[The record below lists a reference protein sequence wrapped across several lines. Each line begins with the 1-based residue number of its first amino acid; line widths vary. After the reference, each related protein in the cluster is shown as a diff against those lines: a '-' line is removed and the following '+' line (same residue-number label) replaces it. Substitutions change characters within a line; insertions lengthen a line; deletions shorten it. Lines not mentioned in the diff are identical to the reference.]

1 MRASSLRRS
10 SGRRGRCRS
19 GRPTG
24 GAPGCAGSRP
34 GMRGTGTRWNP
45 SASGSRNPRPSWPG
59 RLEHET
65 WTRRTQPPKGQRT
78 RPSVDRQRTS
88 QSFSDA
94 LPRPAEQSRPPD
106 RAEPGHL
113 ADDPRT
119 GPAPTRNRGR
129 QDRGRPGQR
138 PPPPRQSPD
147 RPPRARPAAGA
158 HHHDLPAAVRA
169 RPQPGRARP
178 EHGQERHRHH
188 PARDTRRNPRRI
200 RLIRHRPH
208 RRLRLRAP
216 PTPRNQKRFCFMTAI
231 ATFSIFLTRKQRW
244 SVPRSNIDGSPSSLD
259 LHSTSFTVT
268 LGSNSNRAFPL
279 AGGPTT

>member
-24 GAPGCAGSRP
+24 GPPGCAGSRP

-45 SASGSRNPRPSWPG
+45 SAPGSRNPRPSWPG
-59 RLEHET
+59 RLEHEA
-65 WTRRTQPPKGQRT
+65 WTRRMQPPKGQRT

-94 LPRPAEQSRPPD
+94 LPRPAEQSR
-106 RAEPGHL
+106 RTRSS
-113 ADDPRT
+113 RT
-119 GPAPTRNRGR
+119 GTPGRRPSHRTCSNAKPRR

-169 RPQPGRARP
+169 RPPTRPSTSGTRPGTTPPPSSTRPPKKPSARP
-178 EHGQERHRHH
+178 PHTSPDVPSTTTSNTSH
-188 PARDTRRNPRRI
+188 PAKPETILFHDSHTNES
-200 RLIRHRPH
+200 
-208 RRLRLRAP
+208 
-216 PTPRNQKRFCFMTAI
+216 T
-231 ATFSIFLTRKQRW
+231 W
-244 SVPRSNIDGSPSSLD
+244 SK
-259 LHSTSFTVT
+259 
-268 LGSNSNRAFPL
+268 
-279 AGGPTT
+279 